1 EQNKDNSDSKDE
13 QFVGTIKDD
22 FGGSDGEM
30 EGENNVSVVSDTVRE
45 EENVKELQKGGYQED
60 EGLVIN
66 CNGGIDQG
74 G

>member
-1 EQNKDNSDSKDE
+1 
-13 QFVGTIKDD
+13 TIKED

-30 EGENNVSVVSDTVRE
+30 EGENNVSVVPDTVRE
-45 EENVKELQKGGYQED
+45 EENVQVKVEED
-60 EGLVIN
+60 RGLVIN